1 MNNNIEN
8 NFFGFPKVKWLH
20 KTREVDKSVSYSC
33 KIFSGFD
40 VQKLIKIGFFFDK
53 VTQKITR

>member
-1 MNNNIEN
+1 MNMNNTVEN
-8 NFFGFPKVKWLH
+8 DFSGFPKVKWLH

-40 VQKLIKIGFFFDK
+40 VQKLIKIGFFLTK
-53 VTQKITR
+53 LLKK

>member
-8 NFFGFPKVKWLH
+8 IFFGFPKVKWLH

-40 VQKLIKIGFFFDK
+40 VQKLIKIGLFLTK
-53 VTQKITR
+53 LLKK

>member
-40 VQKLIKIGFFFDK
+40 VQKLIKIGLFLTK
-53 VTQKITR
+53 LLKK